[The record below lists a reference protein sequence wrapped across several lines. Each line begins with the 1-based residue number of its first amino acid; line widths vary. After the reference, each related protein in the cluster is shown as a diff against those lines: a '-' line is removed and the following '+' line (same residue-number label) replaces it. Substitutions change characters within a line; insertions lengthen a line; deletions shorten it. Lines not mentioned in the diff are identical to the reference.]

1 MDGDEDGVG
10 DGVEVVDGLSK
21 WFSLHFHA
29 IWCLD
34 CLWLWVRRPN
44 TQLPL
49 ILN

>member
-1 MDGDEDGVG
+1 MDGDGGV
-10 DGVEVVDGLSK
+10 DVVDGLSK

-34 CLWLWVRRPN
+34 CLWQWLWLWVRRPN